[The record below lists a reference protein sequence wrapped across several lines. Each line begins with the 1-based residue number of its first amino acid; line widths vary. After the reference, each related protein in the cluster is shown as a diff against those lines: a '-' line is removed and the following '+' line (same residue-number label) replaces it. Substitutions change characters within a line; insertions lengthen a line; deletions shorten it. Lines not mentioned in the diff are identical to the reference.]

1 MRYIQ
6 CKIQIMRNYTQ
17 NADVDVFWREFRMV
31 LMDLL
36 S

>member
-6 CKIQIMRNYTQ
+6 CKIQIMCNYTQ
-17 NADVDVFWREFRMV
+17 NADVFWREFRMV